1 MIPFD
6 SLILQLLLTFPS
18 PGLALPQHGEIV
30 RYAILNQNGSR
41 EENNI
46 NSYLVK
52 AREAANKFTIL
63 NLLQANTACELLIQ
77 SWLITLVTFLL
88 NNQSSTKT
96 QTTALLSLKCDVV
109 SGVSGSDRLQISTKC
124 SLFPNL
130 TIREKPIPRLD
141 LCLKFH
147 VNEKTIK

>member
-18 PGLALPQHGEIV
+18 AGLALPQHGEIV

-96 QTTALLSLKCDVV
+96 QTTALLLLKGDVV
-109 SGVSGSDRLQISTKC
+109 SGVNGSDRLQTSTKC

-130 TIREKPIPRLD
+130 TIGKKPIPRLD

>member
-1 MIPFD
+1 VIPFD

-18 PGLALPQHGEIV
+18 AGLALPQHGEIV

-63 NLLQANTACELLIQ
+63 NLLQANTACELQIQ

-88 NNQSSTKT
+88 NNQCSTKA
-96 QTTALLSLKCDVV
+96 QQALLLLKGDVV

-130 TIREKPIPRLD
+130 TIRKKPITRLD
-141 LCLKFH
+141 LCLKFY

>member
-1 MIPFD
+1 
-6 SLILQLLLTFPS
+6 
-18 PGLALPQHGEIV
+18 
-30 RYAILNQNGSR
+30 
-41 EENNI
+41 
-46 NSYLVK
+46 VK

-96 QTTALLSLKCDVV
+96 QTTALLLLKGDVV
-109 SGVSGSDRLQISTKC
+109 SGVNGSDRLQTSTKC

-130 TIREKPIPRLD
+130 TIGKKPIPRLD

>member
-1 MIPFD
+1 VIPFD

-18 PGLALPQHGEIV
+18 AGLALPQHGEIV

-96 QTTALLSLKCDVV
+96 QTTAYYCLRVMWFQV
-109 SGVSGSDRLQISTKC
+109 SMDLIGYKPPQNAHC
-124 SLFPNL
+124 SLILPSGKNPFQG
-130 TIREKPIPRLD
+130 
-141 LCLKFH
+141 
-147 VNEKTIK
+147 